1 MFRLDPGRS
10 DPSCIQAARKW
21 LTLRA
26 ASALSGINRKMLA
39 DAATR
44 GLVDGLH
51 PLPVGPW
58 VFSRE
63 TIEQLDA
70 VRLRKQRGGGMK
82 DRMLDSSG
90 QLNLEI
96 SPASDKG
103 AL

>member
-1 MFRLDPGRS
+1 
-10 DPSCIQAARKW
+10 
-21 LTLRA
+21 
-26 ASALSGINRKMLA
+26 MLA

-70 VRLRKQRGGGMK
+70 AELRKRLGSGTRN
-82 DRMLDSSG
+82 RMLDSSR
-90 QLNLEI
+90 QLNLKI
-96 SPASDKG
+96 STTSDKG